1 VGYGASF
8 ANQVAD
14 LLAGW
19 PDEPWHPGFRE
30 AAAVQA
36 VCDAMELS
44 AAQQRWVA
52 VSEAMSRPRAARLGG

>member
-30 AAAVQA
+30 AAAVRA